1 MDTIKNVKDMKL
13 DQDNGNLL
21 HLLWLHRGPYVG
33 LVRKGGRT

>member
-21 HLLWLHRGPYVG
+21 HLLQLHHGLYVG
-33 LVRKGGRT
+33 LG